1 MSNLPHPEPQGIVH
15 GLDIRDYH
23 SAKHIISKSGLDDI
37 NHSPAYFH
45 AMRSSKA
52 PAREETPS
60 QLTGNLAHCAL
71 LEPAEFAK
79 RYVLGPDV
87 RRNTNEWK
95 AFVAEHPDATVIQ
108 PVQHAVAMGMAD
120 SMRRLKD
127 VHAGLSMAE
136 ILGRG
141 KPEASAYWKDLETGV
156 LCRCRPDWTHPL
168 NKKQVVV
175 VDVKTVGDATPGEF
189 SRQVARMRYHVQ
201 DAFYTDGIAAA
212 AGMEVVAFVFVVV
225 EDRWPYAAASYVLG
239 DDSRHEGYLQYRQN
253 LDLYASCLK
262 SNTWPGLSTGTT
274 VIDLPPYALTPVEEE
289 ITWSEE

>member
-1 MSNLPHPEPQGIVH
+1 MSNPPHPEPQGIVH

-79 RYVLGPDV
+79 RYVMGPDV

-175 VDVKTVGDATPGEF
+175 VDVKTVGNATQAEF
-189 SRQVARMRYHVQ
+189 ERQVAKLRYHVQ
-201 DAFYTDGIAAA
+201 DAMYTDGITAAC
-212 AGMEVVAFVFVVV
+212 GLEVVAFVFVIV
-225 EDRWPYAAASYVLG
+225 ETHWPYMAASYVL
-239 DDSRHEGYLQYRQN
+239 DDESRHEGYLCYREN
-253 LDLYASCLK
+253 LNLYAACLK
-262 SNTWPGLSTGTT
+262 SQTWPGLSPRTT
-274 VIDLPPYALTPVEEE
+274 VISLPNYAMREEE
-289 ITWSEE
+289 IEVEE